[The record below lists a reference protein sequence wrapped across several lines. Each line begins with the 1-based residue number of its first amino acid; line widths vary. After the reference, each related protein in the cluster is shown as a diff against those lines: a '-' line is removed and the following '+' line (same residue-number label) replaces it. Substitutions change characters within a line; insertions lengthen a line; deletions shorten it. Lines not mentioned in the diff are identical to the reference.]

1 MVSAIAQPDLEAVAE
16 ELPHLPE
23 VFGPITPGLM
33 TRRRRVSSFSRGR
46 LRAHFAA
53 VIVPLL
59 QGDGREAAGGAHGVV
74 WQQPLSA
81 LVRSFPAPS
90 LLTLDYSERSA
101 WTVLIRAARTAGTND
116 AKIAEATMTAADP
129 INGSSPGS
137 WSAET

>member
-1 MVSAIAQPDLEAVAE
+1 MGKALSAGLVPVAYTRPLKFWKGKQPIFMLSDSAIMKVYRHWNA
-16 ELPHLPE
+16 
-23 VFGPITPGLM
+23 F
-33 TRRRRVSSFSRGR
+33 SFK
-46 LRAHFAA
+46 

-74 WQQPLSA
+74 WQQARSA
-81 LVRSFPAPS
+81 LVRSFAAPS

-137 WSAET
+137 WSAGT